1 MNRSTSQA
9 LKSAPAQLAPGQQV
23 VIFLCRLGQLNTWLC
38 VVDAGI
44 NPSLQRATME
54 QAKQPSDEV
63 IKRTL
68 ERELEQRKPQPD
80 QKQIRRELGWDL
92 VKLERGEPD
101 RR

>member
-1 MNRSTSQA
+1 
-9 LKSAPAQLAPGQQV
+9 
-23 VIFLCRLGQLNTWLC
+23 
-38 VVDAGI
+38 
-44 NPSLQRATME
+44 ME
-54 QAKQPSDEV
+54 QAKQPSNEV
-63 IKRTL
+63 IKRAL